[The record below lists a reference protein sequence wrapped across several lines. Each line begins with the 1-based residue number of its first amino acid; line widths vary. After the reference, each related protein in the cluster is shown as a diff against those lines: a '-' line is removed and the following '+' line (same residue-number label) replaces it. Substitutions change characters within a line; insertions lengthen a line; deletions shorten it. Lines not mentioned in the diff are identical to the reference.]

1 MQLII
6 DIDENLYTRLF
17 DNGGTEVA
25 DMKKACTTICKGKK
39 LLKNSTNSIL
49 DKIKTEIEE
58 TYAGCYVCEYDE
70 DYDWEEHD
78 ISEYYP
84 VGNINDILDII
95 DEHRTKG
102 ED

>member
-1 MQLII
+1 MQLVI
-6 DIDENLYTRLF
+6 DLDENLYTRLF
-17 DNGGTEVA
+17 DNGGTDVA
-25 DMKKACTTICKGKK
+25 DMHEACTAIRKGEK
-39 LLKNSTNSIL
+39 LSKNSTNSIL

-58 TYAGCYVCEYDE
+58 IYAGCYVCEYDE
-70 DYDWEEHD
+70 NYDWEEND